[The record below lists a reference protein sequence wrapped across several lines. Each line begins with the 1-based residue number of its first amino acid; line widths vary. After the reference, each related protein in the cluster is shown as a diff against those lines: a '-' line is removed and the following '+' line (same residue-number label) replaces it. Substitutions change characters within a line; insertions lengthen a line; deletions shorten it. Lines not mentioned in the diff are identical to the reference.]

1 MEGLLRR
8 SWRRLWR
15 GWSGDLRGLSVS
27 IRLSTTTIIQN
38 KVVLMQETEPVHRP
52 DSLSV
57 TYAKPTYSLDFYI
70 LRASFSKP
78 DLPQSEPPPEPEAE
92 PTKSWLGWLSPQ
104 KDLTKKTEASRSR
117 QEIVATL
124 ESVGGDLCV
133 KAKGTFN
140 GGSPSIA

>member
-1 MEGLLRR
+1 MLTLR
-8 SWRRLWR
+8 
-15 GWSGDLRGLSVS
+15 
-27 IRLSTTTIIQN
+27 I
-38 KVVLMQETEPVHRP
+38 EPVHRP
-52 DSLSV
+52 DSLSL
-57 TYAKPTYSLDFYI
+57 TYAKPTYSLDFYV

-104 KDLTKKTEASRSR
+104 KDLTKKIDASRQK

-140 GGSPSIA
+140 GSSPVVRGIEVAAY